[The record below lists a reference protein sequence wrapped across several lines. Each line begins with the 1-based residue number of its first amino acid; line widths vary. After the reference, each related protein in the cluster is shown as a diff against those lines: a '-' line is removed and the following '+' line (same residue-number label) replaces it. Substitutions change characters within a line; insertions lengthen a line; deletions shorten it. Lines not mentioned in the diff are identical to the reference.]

1 MEGLVSDGFVSSL
14 FLFAGLIFLLLEIF
28 IPSFGVLGLLALASI
43 TFGVYGLFHQGHMGL
58 ALMAVLFYLVVV
70 WVAFRFMV
78 KRLNFAGAL
87 PPETSTSVDRR
98 IGALVGREG
107 VALTALRPAGMV
119 LIDGQK
125 VDVVTQGDFIEKD
138 APVRVIDNSGNRV
151 VVKAVGSEQRA

>member
-1 MEGLVSDGFVSSL
+1 MEYLVSDGFVSGL
-14 FLFAGLIFLLLEIF
+14 FLFAGLIFLFLEVF

-43 TFGVYGLFHQGHMGL
+43 TFGVYGLFVQGHTWL
-58 ALMAVLFYLVVV
+58 ACLAVVFYIGVV
-70 WVAFRFMV
+70 WLAFRVMV
-78 KRLNFAGAL
+78 KRLNFGAAL
-87 PPETSTSVDRR
+87 PPETSNSVDRR

-125 VDVVTQGDFIEKD
+125 IDVVTQGDFIEKD
-138 APVRVIDNSGNRV
+138 ASVRVIDNSGNRV